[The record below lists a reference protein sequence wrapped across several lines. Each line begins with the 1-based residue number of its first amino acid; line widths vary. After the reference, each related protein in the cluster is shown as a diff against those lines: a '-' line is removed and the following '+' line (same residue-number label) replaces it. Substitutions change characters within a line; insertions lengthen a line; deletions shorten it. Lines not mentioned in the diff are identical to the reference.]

1 MTNKE
6 NYIYSIHIGSK
17 LKNKNFGDEKRHW

>member
-1 MTNKE
+1 MKKNL
-6 NYIYSIHIGSK
+6 NYIYSIYIGSR